1 MVVVLEQN
9 LPILTMPQ
17 EQVQLW
23 LLSGFGCPHAEQN
36 LPVLIVPQE
45 QVQPWLLSGFGCPHA
60 EQNLP
65 VLTVPQEQVQFWLLP
80 GFGFPQAEQNFPVL
94 TVPQEQV
101 QPWLLSGF
109 GCPHP
114 EQNLPVLT
122 VPQAQVQL
130 PAAAWV
136 FCICAALVAEAASI
150 KLPPAALRLILD
162 GLYFTCITWYPA
174 GFAILITVLKLETMF
189 LRFPCAAMGQ
199 DQPFITAFRRRYRR

>member
-1 MVVVLEQN
+1 MPQARVQLLEGFGFPQPEQN
-9 LPILTMPQ
+9 LPVLTMPQ

-80 GFGFPQAEQNFPVL
+80 GFGFPQAEQN
-94 TVPQEQV
+94 
-101 QPWLLSGF
+101 
-109 GCPHP
+109 
-114 EQNLPVLT
+114 LPVLT

-150 KLPPAALRLILD
+150 KLPPVCIPIFMPIKPAMAPERFEPAASMPR
-162 GLYFTCITWYPA
+162 
-174 GFAILITVLKLETMF
+174 
-189 LRFPCAAMGQ
+189 AMA
-199 DQPFITAFRRRYRR
+199 PWT